1 MAPRPSQGGTM
12 GPTGNVPGIRMPMLA
27 KAPLPLEQLTQLQR
41 RMAHLLNSV
50 TELQDHVMNAQ
61 TLDEWP
67 SLLSRHLT
75 IVSQTHS
82 LSQFISL
89 ANPNNLNAQLAK
101 RDEIL
106 MEDAMQNNK
115 FSQGDGD
122 DGLGNLGIG
131 NSGSG
136 ATHDALYGGKP
147 GAPKGGEAEDGPKLP
162 KLTYSDGENNPLRKV
177 APHPFYALDA
187 EKAQTVIPSLL
198 LPRGLDNK
206 VTEDADRRW
215 QAWLKTY
222 AGIQDPLP
230 NSKEMSSI
238 DMETKRA
245 WIEQIHNQIREFDS
259 FASKATRSYI
269 HAREATDELGQRYDW
284 KMRLA
289 PDEDSDQEDIE
300 AEEEDIKMDED
311 DNEAEDR
318 KRKREDEDVQS
329 RKEVSLKGV
338 QQFLKSGQV

>member
-1 MAPRPSQGGTM
+1 M
-12 GPTGNVPGIRMPMLA
+12 PTLA

-115 FSQGDGD
+115 FSQDDGDRQGDG
-122 DGLGNLGIG
+122 GVGI
-131 NSGSG
+131 SGSN
-136 ATHDALYGGKP
+136 ASHDALYGGKP
-147 GAPKGGEAEDGPKLP
+147 GAEKSSEAEDGPRLP
-162 KLTYSDGENNPLRKV
+162 KLTYSEGENNPLRKA
-177 APHPFYALDA
+177 APHPFYPLDA

-198 LPRGLDNK
+198 LPRGLDGK

-215 QAWLKTY
+215 QEWLKTY

-230 NSKEMSSI
+230 NSKEMVSI

-245 WIEQIHNQIREFDS
+245 WIEQMHNQIREFDT

-289 PDEDSDQEDIE
+289 PDEDSDQEDVE
-300 AEEEDIKMDED
+300 GEEEDIKMDED
-311 DNEAEDR
+311 TNEAEDR

-329 RKEVSLKGV
+329 GKEVSLKSV

>member
-1 MAPRPSQGGTM
+1 MAPTNNA
-12 GPTGNVPGIRMPMLA
+12 TGIRMPILS

-41 RMAHLLNSV
+41 RMAHLLNSI
-50 TELQDHVMNAQ
+50 TELQEHVMNAQ

-89 ANPNNLNAQLAK
+89 ANPNNLNAQLTK

-115 FSQGDGD
+115 FAQSD
-122 DGLGNLGIG
+122 DFDSGGGGLGN
-131 NSGSG
+131 NGSNV
-136 ATHDALYGGKP
+136 ATHDALFGGKL
-147 GAPKGGEAEDGPKLP
+147 GGGKSDKTEEGLKLP

-198 LPRGLDNK
+198 LPRGLDGK
-206 VTEDADRRW
+206 VTEDAEKRW
-215 QAWLKTY
+215 QGWLKMY

-230 NSKEMSSI
+230 GSKEMNSI
-238 DMETKRA
+238 DLESKRA
-245 WIEQIHNQIREFDS
+245 WIEQIHNQIREFDL

-289 PDEDSDQEDIE
+289 PDEDSDQEE
-300 AEEEDIKMDED
+300 LEEDIKMEEEEEEV
-311 DNEAEDR
+311 NEADVDR
-318 KRKREDEDVQS
+318 KRKREDEDGQS
-329 RKEVSLKGV
+329 GKDISLKGI
-338 QQFLKSGQV
+338 QEFLKSGQV

>member
-1 MAPRPSQGGTM
+1 MAPKPSQGGT
-12 GPTGNVPGIRMPMLA
+12 RMPTLA

-41 RMAHLLNSV
+41 RMAHLLNSI

-89 ANPNNLNAQLAK
+89 ANPNILNAQLAK

-106 MEDAMQNNK
+106 IEDAMQNNK

-122 DGLGNLGIG
+122 DDDGLGNRGM
-131 NSGSG
+131 GSTG
-136 ATHDALYGGKP
+136 SHATHDALFGGKL
-147 GAPKGGEAEDGPKLP
+147 GTVKTGGGEAEDGPKLP
-162 KLTYSDGENNPLRKV
+162 QLTYSDGENNPLRKA
-177 APHPFYALDA
+177 APHPFYPLDA

-198 LPRGLDNK
+198 LPRALDGK
-206 VTEDADRRW
+206 VTEDAEKRW
-215 QAWLKTY
+215 QAWLKMY
-222 AGIQDPLP
+222 AGIQDALP
-230 NSKEMSSI
+230 NSKEMTLI
-238 DMETKRA
+238 DMETKRS

-289 PDEDSDQEDIE
+289 PDEDSDQEDVE
-300 AEEEDIKMDED
+300 GEEEDIKMDES
-311 DNEAEDR
+311 EDR
-318 KRKREDEDVQS
+318 KRKRGAEDES
-329 RKEVSLKGV
+329 NGKNVSLKGV
-338 QQFLKSGQV
+338 QQFLKTGSV